1 MELVVRALR
10 CPPPDQPQAIQ
21 ARFGAQGGRI
31 GRSNTC
37 LLPLPSPD
45 RYISREHLE
54 IRYRDGQFVL
64 KVISKVNGCSVND
77 NAVPPG
83 AAVELANGDRI
94 ELGDY
99 LLVAEFRTE
108 ESRASDPLAAF
119 GAPHS
124 ARGVDA
130 LDMLAAL
137 APPPPHKADPQFDT
151 SPDWLR
157 SGAAA
162 KAPPPRPAPVEPL
175 EADPSASALGQMLE
189 APSASRTRPPGAH
202 PPAAPLPPFGRD
214 DTGAQAI
221 DAFLG
226 LDGGPLAPAP
236 AGRPMSDQAQGLF
249 RQQDVNLAMT
259 PPPPA
264 ASAFDDDIFAALEK
278 DFRPATPAAHA
289 PPAAYAPPPAAYV
302 PAPAPA
308 AIDPLDM
315 DLLAPAPSPAPR
327 APAPAPAPAPAAR
340 AVAPAQAAPAPQ
352 APTPQQAVALPA
364 ASGGAAVDGAQL
376 LAVLAQAL
384 ELEPGELDAAHPLET
399 VRIVGE
405 LLNLTVSGLYQ
416 MLEMRAQLKNELRIE
431 DRTMIAS
438 RENNPLK
445 HSDSARDAMRYLVDV
460 RQHGNKLFMQPSKA
474 IGDAVSDVCAHEM
487 AVMAGTRAAL
497 LAALKMFSPEVVEK
511 RIKKSG
517 ALDSVMPALYRAK
530 LWESFLTMY
539 GELEKEAEDHFDRL
553 LNQEFARAY
562 AEQGRKLRRKK

>member
-21 ARFGAQGGRI
+21 ARFGANGGRI

-37 LLPLPSPD
+37 SLPLPSPD

-54 IRYRDGQFVL
+54 IRCRNGQYSL

-77 NAVPPG
+77 SAVPPG
-83 AAVELANGDRI
+83 AAVELSNGDKI
-94 ELGDY
+94 QLGDY
-99 LLVAEFRTE
+99 VLVAEIQQ
-108 ESRASDPLAAF
+108 ESRIKDPLAAF
-119 GAPHS
+119 GYSPTGRADS
-124 ARGVDA
+124 
-130 LDMLAAL
+130 LDMMASLV
-137 APPPPHKADPQFDT
+137 PPPAPSFGRESQFDT
-151 SPDWLR
+151 SPNWAQAN
-157 SGAAA
+157 AAA
-162 KAPPPRPAPVEPL
+162 RNRAPRMQPLADPL
-175 EADPSASALGQMLE
+175 EADPSGTALGQMLDA
-189 APSASRTRPPGAH
+189 APSASRTRPST
-202 PPAAPLPPFGRD
+202 PAAPTPRTSGVASDESAVRVL
-214 DTGAQAI
+214 
-221 DAFLG
+221 DAFL
-226 LDGGPLAPAP
+226 DGGLMPARTP
-236 AGRPMSDQAQGLF
+236 EQGLSDQAQGLY
-249 RQQDVNLAMT
+249 RQQDVNVAMPSRGNST
-259 PPPPA
+259 APDP
-264 ASAFDDDIFAALEK
+264 FDDDIFSALDK
-278 DFRPATPAAHA
+278 DFQPARQAA
-289 PPAAYAPPPAAYV
+289 
-302 PAPAPA
+302 APAPVA
-308 AIDPLDM
+308 RARAPMPDPLDALDI
-315 DLLAPAPSPAPR
+315 DLMHGTAPVAEPVAPARPAV
-327 APAPAPAPAPAAR
+327 APAPAPAMKVKPQVAP
-340 AVAPAQAAPAPQ
+340 VAPA
-352 APTPQQAVALPA
+352 
-364 ASGGAAVDGAQL
+364 AAVDGAEV

-384 ELEPGELDAAHPLET
+384 DLEPGELDAAHPMET

-445 HSDSARDAMRYLVDV
+445 HSDSARDALRYLVDV
-460 RQHGNKLFMQPSKA
+460 RQHGNKLFLQPAKA

-517 ALDSVMPALYRAK
+517 ALDSVMPALHRAK

-562 AEQGRKLRRKK
+562 AEQGKKLRRKK

>member
-83 AAVELANGDRI
+83 AAVELANGDKI

-108 ESRASDPLAAF
+108 ESRSSDPLAAF
-119 GAPHS
+119 GPRPG
-124 ARGVDA
+124 ARADS
-130 LDMLAAL
+130 LDMMASL
-137 APPPPHKADPQFDT
+137 APAPAHKAEPQFDT

-157 SGAAA
+157 TGAVS
-162 KAPPPRPAPVEPL
+162 KPPPRPALSEPL

-202 PPAAPLPPFGRD
+202 PPSAPLPPLGRD
-214 DTGAQAI
+214 DIGAHAI

-226 LDGGPLAPAP
+226 LDGGPLAPPPP
-236 AGRPMSDQAQGLF
+236 AGRAMSDQAQGLF

-259 PPPPA
+259 NPA
-264 ASAFDDDIFAALEK
+264 PAPDAFDDDIFAALEQ
-278 DFRPATPAAHA
+278 DFRPAAPATRARMPAPTPA
-289 PPAAYAPPPAAYV
+289 

-315 DLLAPAPSPAPR
+315 DLLAPAQSPAT
-327 APAPAPAPAPAAR
+327 
-340 AVAPAQAAPAPQ
+340 APAPQ
-352 APTPQQAVALPA
+352 ATARAPA
-364 ASGGAAVDGAQL
+364 ATPHAAPHPPAHAPARAPVHEGAAIDGAQV

-384 ELEPGELDAAHPLET
+384 ELQPDELDPAHPLET

-497 LAALKMFSPEVVEK
+497 LAALKMFSPDVVEK

-517 ALDSVMPALYRAK
+517 ALDSVMPALHRAK
-530 LWESFLTMY
+530 LWESFLAMY

-562 AEQGRKLRRKK
+562 AEQGKKLRRKK